1 MQVLLNH
8 VGYRPASAKRA
19 IVQHTGP
26 IEPRGFQVVD
36 AATRAIVHAGSLQAL
51 EPVPG
56 WRGRHFAAA
65 DFDGVTAPGT
75 YVLVLEGPWPPV
87 ASQPFEIGESLFG
100 SQMLSDIVHYF
111 KSQRCTGL
119 FDQADRQAPL
129 LDTREPRDVH
139 GGWYDASGDCSKY
152 LSHLSYANFMN
163 PQQTPLVAWA
173 LIEGRERIPAQ
184 SKWLDERI
192 VDEALHGADF
202 LVRMQAPEGFFYTTV
217 FDRWSKDERQR
228 EICAYATQQGH
239 KSADYQAGFRQG
251 GGLAIAALARAAGL
265 PRDGE
270 FGRARY
276 LEAAVRGHE
285 VLEARN
291 AEFVDDHEPNLLD
304 DYAALLAAT
313 ELLARTGDAR
323 WRGAAARHARSL
335 AARQDAR
342 GFWWCDRA
350 RTRSFFHASDA
361 GLPVIALLRFLEIAT
376 DDTDAAADAAFLDT
390 LRAAV
395 AKALRF
401 ELAVTQEEGPNP
413 FGYPRQ
419 HVAMPGRAPATQFF
433 IPHANESGY
442 WWQGENAR
450 LASLATA
457 ARLARRLDLAG
468 DAGPR
473 LDAYAQRILDWILG
487 ANPFDICM
495 LQGWGRNPPR
505 YEPGFWNAP
514 GGVCNGITSGLDDEA
529 DIDFRKPEETVPTHS
544 WRWTEQWIP
553 HAAWLFCALAQGLT
567 TPQPPHPSFAP
578 APAPTPRRDREPP
591 DIRGEP

>member
-1 MQVLLNH
+1 MQLLLNH
-8 VGYRPASAKRA
+8 VGYRPSSAKRA
-19 IVQHTGP
+19 IVQDAQAIPPGAFH
-26 IEPRGFQVVD
+26 IVD
-36 AATRAIVHAGSLQAL
+36 ARTRAVVHDGRLQPL

-65 DFDGVTAPGT
+65 DFDGVRAPGT
-75 YVLVLEGPWPPV
+75 YLLVLEGLQPPV
-87 ASQPFEIGESLFG
+87 VSQPFEIGESLFG

-119 FDQADRQAPL
+119 FDDADRRAPL
-129 LDTREPRDVH
+129 FDTREPRDVH

-163 PQQTPLVAWA
+163 PQQTPLVLWA
-173 LIEGRERIPAQ
+173 LIEGRDRIPAQ
-184 SKWLDERI
+184 SKWLDERL

-270 FGRARY
+270 FARARL
-276 LEAAVRGHE
+276 LEAAVRGYE

-291 AEFVDDHEPNLLD
+291 AEFLDDHATNLLD
-304 DYAALLAAT
+304 DYCALLAAT

-323 WRGAAARHARSL
+323 WRGAAGRHARSL
-335 AARQDAR
+335 AEQQDAQ

-361 GLPVIALLRFLEIAT
+361 GLPVIALLRFLEVAA
-376 DDTDAAADAAFLDT
+376 DDTDAAADAALLDA

-395 AKALRF
+395 ARALRF
-401 ELAVTQEEGPNP
+401 ELALAGGDTPNP

-419 HVAMPGRAPATQFF
+419 RVVMPGRAPATQFF

-468 DAGPR
+468 EAAPG
-473 LDAYAQRILDWILG
+473 LEAYAQRILDWILG
-487 ANPFDICM
+487 ANPYDTCM

-505 YEPGFWNAP
+505 YEPGFWNAA

-529 DIDFRKPEETVPTHS
+529 DIDFRKPEDTVPTHS

-578 APAPTPRRDREPP
+578 APALTPQRDEP